1 MLKPFRHR
9 LFSKILCIVL
19 SALMLNLSA
28 CYYYKVSPSTGI
40 AKEEVKKFQEIKKTI
55 LIHYGGEAW
64 RFTDILIENEIITGK
79 LIEYVFS
86 DLNRISVPNKSNRYY
101 PRKHQADA
109 LLTNEVHIYISEY
122 SKIDDQRIAIN
133 PDAIEKIEVFDKD
146 TGATTASWILGAL
159 GVGAAAFALS
169 AIIIL
174 LTKSS
179 CPFIYSWD
187 GESYKFTGEIYSGA
201 IQPALERHDYL
212 PLPDIAPEDGIYR
225 IKMTNEVKEIQHTNM
240 TELLVFDHPD
250 NIKVLVDKY
259 GEYHAITS
267 LHSPLEATNLSGH
280 DILNFVGK
288 KDSLNYFG
296 DQIKKGMSI
305 SDGLIAKF
313 EVPPLAEKAS
323 LVVNAKNSLWL
334 DYLFTR
340 FHGMFGENYQKFQDK
355 QKNASPEEMDRWYL
369 EQNLPLSV
377 FIEHDGEWEK
387 LDHYNLVGPMAFK
400 EDVIQFDVSS
410 YAGKDISIKLETGY
424 MFWEIDYV
432 GIDYSEDLELL
443 YTRVPVY
450 NAIDNKGID
459 IRPALLADDSEYY
472 IQPEV
477 GDEVILSFTE
487 PLSND
492 KAKTVILH
500 SKGYYLILRDQEGR
514 PDRKTL
520 REFRKKGRLPEYSI
534 ELFEEF
540 KNSRSKN
547 MQN

>member
-9 LFSKILCIVL
+9 LFSKTLCIVL
-19 SALMLNLSA
+19 SALMLNLSG

-40 AKEEVKKFQEIKKTI
+40 AKEEVKKFQDINKTI

-64 RFTDILIENEIITGK
+64 QFTDILIEDEIITGK
-79 LIEYVFS
+79 FKEYHFG
-86 DLNRISVPNKSNRYY
+86 DLNRVSVPNKANRYY
-101 PRKHQADA
+101 PRNFQADA

-146 TGATTASWILGAL
+146 SGATTASWILGSI
-159 GVGAAAFALS
+159 GVGAAAFALVF
-169 AIIIL
+169 IIFL

-187 GESYKFTGEIYSGA
+187 GEGYKFTGEIYSGA

-212 PLPDIAPEDGIYR
+212 PLPDIVPEDGIYR

-240 TELLVFDHPD
+240 AELLVFEHPD
-250 NIKVLVDKY
+250 NIEVLVDKY
-259 GEYHAITS
+259 GEYHTITS
-267 LHSPLEATNLSGH
+267 LYSPLEANNLSGL

-296 DQIKKGMSI
+296 DPIKKGMSI
-305 SDGLIAKF
+305 NDGLIAKF
-313 EVPPLAEKAS
+313 EVPPYAEKAS

-340 FHGMFGENYQKFQDK
+340 FHGMFGENYKKFQDK
-355 QKNASPEEMDRWYL
+355 QNNASPEEMDRWYL

-377 FIEHDGEWEK
+377 FIEQDGEWEK
-387 LDHYNLVGPMAFK
+387 LDHYNLIGPMAFK
-400 EDVIQFDVSS
+400 EDVIQFDVSR
-410 YAGKDISIKLETGY
+410 YAGQDISIKLETGY
-424 MFWEIDYV
+424 LFWEIDYV
-432 GIDYSEDLELL
+432 GIDFSEDLELS
-443 YTRVPVY
+443 YTCVPVY
-450 NAIDNKGID
+450 KAIDNKGVD
-459 IRPALLADDSEYY
+459 VRPALLADDSEYY

-477 GDEVILSFTE
+477 GDEVILNFTQ
-487 PLSND
+487 PKSSD

-500 SKGYYLILRDQEGR
+500 SKGYYLILRDQVGK
-514 PDRKTL
+514 PDRKKL
-520 REFRKKGRLPEYSI
+520 REFRKKGRFPEYSI

-540 KNSRSKN
+540 QNNKSKN
-547 MQN
+547 MKN